1 MREKTQSLNVWN
13 KIIVIRMVQ
22 KRKRVNVT
30 RDELDL
36 LESSDCDSDS
46 DSEFEM

>member
-1 MREKTQSLNVWN
+1 MWN

-22 KRKRVNVT
+22 KRKRVNGT
-30 RDELDL
+30 RNELDL
-36 LESSDCDSDS
+36 PESSDCDSDS